1 VVLGGL
7 DRASNMGQRMGKSSG
22 GRALLGMEE
31 LGHTLS
37 SSSSEEELYS
47 ADDETEDESKE
58 KLLPGGEGAEQQG
71 AGQQEERWWVMAL
84 QVFFPFLVAG
94 FGMVAAGLGTHH
106 MAFASLF

>member
-1 VVLGGL
+1 
-7 DRASNMGQRMGKSSG
+7 MGKSS

-31 LGHTLS
+31 LGRTLS

-71 AGQQEERWWVMAL
+71 AGQEGERWWVMAL

-106 MAFASLF
+106 MAFESLFWSPPPPPKNRINTFCA

>member
-1 VVLGGL
+1 
-7 DRASNMGQRMGKSSG
+7 MGQRMGKSSG

-31 LGHTLS
+31 LGRTL

-71 AGQQEERWWVMAL
+71 AGQGEERWWVMAL

-94 FGMVAAGLGTHH
+94 LGMVAAGLGTHH
-106 MAFASLF
+106 MAFESLF

>member
-1 VVLGGL
+1 
-7 DRASNMGQRMGKSSG
+7 
-22 GRALLGMEE
+22 MEE
-31 LGHTLS
+31 LGRTLS
-37 SSSSEEELYS
+37 SSSDEELYS

-106 MAFASLF
+106 IAFENLLVFLGPPPCISKI